1 MMQLRHRCT
10 NALLLGLMA
19 IAAGAAAPTKAQPPA
34 TSENPLAAQPLD
46 LLSDTRDR
54 PLFSP
59 SRRPPPPP
67 PPPVVERVEPP
78 PPVPPPNVVL
88 LGVVTDENGPRVVVR
103 SGS

>member
-1 MMQLRHRCT
+1 MMQLRRRCT
-10 NALLLGLMA
+10 NALLLGLA
-19 IAAGAAAPTKAQPPA
+19 IAAGTVGVTEARAASK
-34 TSENPLAAQPLD
+34 NPLAAQPLD

-78 PPVPPPNVVL
+78 L
-88 LGVVTDENGPRVVVR
+88 R
-103 SGS
+103 SLRPMSSCWAS